1 MFCPKCGNAN
11 EPDGKFCQSCGCSLE
26 QKIENNKSAPTAGNK
41 CDSRSQGEK
50 TTPYA
55 MISQK
60 DKGTLILLACFGNFG
75 LDRFYRGQTG
85 LGIAKLLTMGGCGIW
100 SLVDLFTYALG
111 GLVQDSDG
119 KWIVDKKSI
128 YFIRNE

>member
-11 EPDGKFCQSCGCSLE
+11 EPDGKFCQTCGVPLE
-26 QKIENNKSAPTAGNK
+26 QKIENNKGATTAGN
-41 CDSRSQGEK
+41 RFVPINQAERTMGN
-50 TTPYA
+50 A
-55 MISQK
+55 MISEK

-75 LDRFYRGQTG
+75 LDRFYRGQVG

-111 GLVQDSDG
+111 GLAQDSDG
-119 KWIVDKKSI
+119 KWIADKKSLN
-128 YFIRNE
+128 FIRNK